1 MPSELLLSSH
11 SPTLEG
17 SAAELTVGLWLVVG
31 GSDDGIRTHANGP
44 YKICNTA
51 P

>member
-11 SPTLEG
+11 SPTSEG
-17 SAAELTVGLWLVVG
+17 WIVELAVGLWLVVPTI
-31 GSDDGIRTHANGP
+31 GIRNHASRPRMMRNV
-44 YKICNTA
+44 A